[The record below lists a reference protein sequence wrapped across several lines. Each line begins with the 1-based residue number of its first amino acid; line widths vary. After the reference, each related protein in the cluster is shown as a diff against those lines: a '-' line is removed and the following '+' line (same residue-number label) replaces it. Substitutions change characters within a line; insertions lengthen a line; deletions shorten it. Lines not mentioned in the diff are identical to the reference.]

1 MCQICK
7 IMEPKSH
14 LGDNSSKKDYNYK
27 KLEKELYLEVLKWK
41 RQLSQKL
48 SK

>member
-7 IMEPKSH
+7 IMGTKTH
-14 LGDNSSKKDYNYK
+14 LGDISSKKDYNYK